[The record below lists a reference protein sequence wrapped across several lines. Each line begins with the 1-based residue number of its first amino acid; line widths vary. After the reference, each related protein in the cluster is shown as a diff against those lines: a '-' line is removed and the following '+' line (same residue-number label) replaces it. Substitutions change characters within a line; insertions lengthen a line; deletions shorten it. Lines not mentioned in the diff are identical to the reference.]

1 MASLTYDEGPFGLSW
16 ILGESLTRT
25 SHALTGDDGRVWLVD
40 PVDEPEAM
48 ARAAA
53 LGEPAAVV
61 QLLDRHNRDCA
72 AVAARL
78 GVAHVRAWKQ
88 DVGAPFETI
97 GVVDWPKWKEAALWW
112 PERST
117 LVVAE
122 TVGTN
127 PVWAAGP
134 CEAGVHPM
142 LRMIAPGAL
151 RGRTPEHLLVGHG
164 PGVHGP
170 GTAATLEEALS
181 RSRRDIPR
189 ALIKLPKLR
198 P

>member
-1 MASLTYDEGPFGLSW
+1 MASLRFDEGPFGLSW
-16 ILGESLTRT
+16 ILDEPMTR
-25 SHALTGDDGRVWLVD
+25 SCHALAGDDGRVWLVD

-72 AVAARL
+72 EIAARL
-78 GVAHVRAWKQ
+78 GVPHVRAW
-88 DVGAPFETI
+88 DEAPGAPFQTI
-97 GVVDWPKWKEAALWW
+97 RVLDWPKWKEAALWW

-122 TVGTN
+122 AVGTN

-134 CEAGVHPM
+134 GEVGVHPM
-142 LRMIAPGAL
+142 LRMVPPGAL
-151 RGRTPEHLLVGHG
+151 RGSEPEHLLVGHG

-170 GTAATLEEALS
+170 GASAALQDALA

-189 ALIKLPKLR
+189 ALVKLPKLR